1 MAIKHNYSK
10 ERKPRNPY
18 GRWNKIIEAVGK
30 EKIKEIFA
38 SQGMYLASKE
48 ISMLMGGEVTPW
60 STLYI
65 RYKLKSRDYPNA

>member
-38 SQGMYLASKE
+38 SQGMYLHQKKFQCSWGAK
-48 ISMLMGGEVTPW
+48 LPHGAH
-60 STLYI
+60 YI
-65 RYKLKSRDYPNA
+65 LGIN